1 MGMKNVHNF
10 PPKFFAVSL
19 CASVLVLD
27 LVSMDLLLLSMC
39 RFFTS
44 VRCTGKPWIRCRIT
58 NLWDDIKTSHTTI
71 QHIKLLEAF
80 LYIRDELLSCA
91 FSKRHAYTHTH
102 KSRLKC
108 SATVWCPA
116 NIRTR
121 ANAMDGTQSQPNYSK
136 ATKQSAERIMLTF
149 YISNLSPFA
158 FRFHSGE

>member
-1 MGMKNVHNF
+1 MSFVMGMKNVHNF

-91 FSKRHAYTHTH
+91 FSKRHAYTHT
-102 KSRLKC
+102 KVAL
-108 SATVWCPA
+108 
-116 NIRTR
+116 
-121 ANAMDGTQSQPNYSK
+121 NARQPFDAPQTSEHEQMQWMAHNLN
-136 ATKQSAERIMLTF
+136 RITAKRQ
-149 YISNLSPFA
+149 NNP
-158 FRFHSGE
+158 RNE